1 MAKSSNKLKM
11 GHFVRFLVQK
21 RTIKFSFEIY
31 WPLRSYWKCIPECTK
46 NLTMKYTSKHLIIV
60 YFCIYM
66 GCLYDWLLIFD
77 FGFRENS
84 LPFFVNNW
92 SSQRIAGE
100 KLNLL
105 RVIKTMNYSVPVS
118 NIEWTI
124 TIIEFKIS
132 LYFFIILQKLLVKIV
147 LRYPASYQSY
157 ISQVL

>member
-31 WPLRSYWKCIPECTK
+31 WPLRSYWKCIPEFTK

-66 GCLYDWLLIFD
+66 GCMYDWLLIFD

-84 LPFFVNNW
+84 LSFFLSMIDPVK
-92 SSQRIAGE
+92 GLLE
-100 KLNLL
+100 KSWIYLDLK
-105 RVIKTMNYSVPVS
+105 KTMNCR
-118 NIEWTI
+118 NTLN
-124 TIIEFKIS
+124 TLNFMS
-132 LYFFIILQKLLVKIV
+132 LFCTQKVDV
-147 LRYPASYQSY
+147 LRLH
-157 ISQVL
+157 ILFILIKFLVLTQYCTKL